1 MKLFVCIFSDARLLP
16 HFLSHYTRFGVSEF
30 HIAAPP
36 QLANEALCIC
46 ANHSVAL
53 YTDFDV
59 NDSVTGGTAAVSAMR
74 DAAQGEDEWV
84 VIVDLDEF
92 IEFQGPIASLLPRVE
107 AEQANVVRAV
117 MLDRFALDGQPTR
130 LRNDIPIDR
139 QCPVRTRFIPIVM
152 NGADFKACWSRAGS
166 PPRWRITSS
175 RGSASTRSSSR
186 SPTTSGPR
194 VRSSACGA
202 DTKWRALR
210 AAPWAE
216 QPKSILEHHECHGRF
231 AWETFGGEIVLAS
244 KVST

>member
-74 DAAQGEDEWV
+74 DAAQAEDEWV

-92 IEFQGPIASLLPRVE
+92 VEFQGPIASLLPRVE

-117 MLDRFALDGQPTR
+117 MLDRFALDGQPTP

-139 QCPVRTRFIPIVM
+139 QYPVRTRFIPIVM
-152 NGADFKACWSRAGS
+152 NGADFKGVLVKGR
-166 PPRWRITSS
+166 
-175 RGSASTRSSSR
+175 
-186 SPTTSGPR
+186 
-194 VRSSACGA
+194 
-202 DTKWRALR
+202 LR
-210 AAPWAE
+210 AAVAHHIFEGERVYSQQLEISHYKWTGSALERVRRAYEMAGAQGIPWAE
-216 QPKSILEHHECHGRF
+216 QYKSILEHYEHHGRF
-231 AWETFGGEIVLAS
+231 AWETFGGEIVVAS
-244 KVST
+244 KPSA